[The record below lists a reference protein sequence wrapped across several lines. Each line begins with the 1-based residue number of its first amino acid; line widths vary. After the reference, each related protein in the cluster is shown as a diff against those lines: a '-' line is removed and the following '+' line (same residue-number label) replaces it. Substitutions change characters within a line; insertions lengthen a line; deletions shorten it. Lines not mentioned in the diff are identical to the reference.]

1 MGDEHV
7 RTSAGV
13 YGKRCD
19 PWDSLSVSSSSSSAA
34 AAISGL
40 VTLVV
45 FFLPFQRAK
54 TVRADD
60 DRLTQSS
67 TSLY

>member
-19 PWDSLSVSSSSSSAA
+19 PGDSLSVSSSSSAE